1 MTVHSTK
8 AGKAKA
14 RVLQNA
20 IAENIRDRF
29 RLDLEDVKPAI
40 MGEQGID
47 IKLSTKARQL
57 FPFAIECKF
66 QEKLDLWQAIEQAAI
81 NGEKEKL
88 IPLLAFKR
96 SRSKV
101 YAVLEFDDL
110 MKIITNNRSTDNDG
124 QDN

>member
-1 MTVHSTK
+1 MTAHSTK
-8 AGKAKA
+8 SGKAKA

-20 IAENIRDRF
+20 IAEEIREWF
-29 RLDLEDVKPAI
+29 CLSIEDVKPSI

-47 IKLSTKARQL
+47 IKLSAKARQL
-57 FPFAIECKF
+57 FPFAVECKF
-66 QEKLDLWQAIEQAAI
+66 QEKLDLWRAIEQAAI

-96 SRSKV
+96 SRSKRYV
-101 YAVLEFDDL
+101 VLEFDEF
-110 MKIITNNRSTDNDG
+110 MRIITDNRRHGDG